1 MEDEED
7 IFVGDMVTCVV
18 RVVRENELKEG
29 VTAKQVLA
37 GEMPEEEE
45 KEAKEGKV
53 INNPVLLATLDDV
66 VSAEILKDLLTEAG
80 ILYSSDSD
88 ADGTMKVT
96 FGGSFVAED
105 IYVDE
110 QDLDAANT
118 VYDEF
123 LNSEQQFDEEFFED
137 AENENE

>member
-1 MEDEED
+1 MKVCHVCKAECDD
-7 IFVGDMVTCVV
+7 AA
-18 RVVRENELKEG
+18 ELCPVCG
-29 VTAKQVLA
+29 ADLTA
-37 GEMPEEEE
+37 EITEEEE

-137 AENENE
+137 AENEIE

>member
-1 MEDEED
+1 M
-7 IFVGDMVTCVV
+7 F
-18 RVVRENELKEG
+18 
-29 VTAKQVLA
+29 AKPSAMTQRSFARFAAPTLRRKS
-37 GEMPEEEE
+37 PQRR
-45 KEAKEGKV
+45 KI
-53 INNPVLLATLDDV
+53 INTPVLLATLDDV

-110 QDLDAANT
+110 QDLDAANA

-137 AENENE
+137 AENEIE

>member
-1 MEDEED
+1 M
-7 IFVGDMVTCVV
+7 F
-18 RVVRENELKEG
+18 
-29 VTAKQVLA
+29 AKPSAMTQRSLA
-37 GEMPEEEE
+37 RFAAPTLRRKSEEE
-45 KEAKEGKV
+45 KEEKV

-123 LNSEQQFDEEFFED
+123 LNSEPQFDEEFFED
-137 AENENE
+137 AENEIE

>member
-1 MEDEED
+1 MKVCHVCKAECDD
-7 IFVGDMVTCVV
+7 VA
-18 RVVRENELKEG
+18 ELCPVCG
-29 VTAKQVLA
+29 ADLTA
-37 GEMPEEEE
+37 EITEEEE
-45 KEAKEGKV
+45 KEEKV

-123 LNSEQQFDEEFFED
+123 LNSEPQFDEEFFED
-137 AENENE
+137 AENEIE

>member
-1 MEDEED
+1 MFAKPNAMTQRSFARFAAPTLRRKSPQRRKKEE
-7 IFVGDMVTCVV
+7 
-18 RVVRENELKEG
+18 
-29 VTAKQVLA
+29 
-37 GEMPEEEE
+37 
-45 KEAKEGKV
+45 KV

-96 FGGSFVAED
+96 FGGSFVADD

-110 QDLDAANT
+110 QDFDAANAI
-118 VYDEF
+118 YEDF
-123 LNSEQQFDEEFFED
+123 LNSEPQFDEEFFED
-137 AENENE
+137 AENEIE